1 MIGRL
6 RGELIGIEGN
16 LAVVDCGGVGYEV
29 AVPEGVLHQLPA
41 PGQPV
46 TLVTRQIVREDAVTL
61 YGFLQPFS
69 RRLFDMLLTVQGCGP
84 KVALALLGQ
93 VGDEAV
99 AGAVLAQDSR
109 ALTRATGVGPKLA
122 ERIILE
128 LKVKMQEEALNRRLE
143 AIVTPKKKQP
153 QLPTD
158 ELVDAL
164 LALGYRRGEAENAAA
179 EARDHSNDVQ
189 EQLRYALRVLQK

>member
-1 MIGRL
+1 
-6 RGELIGIEGN
+6 
-16 LAVVDCGGVGYEV
+16 VGYEV
-29 AVPEGVLHQLPA
+29 ALPEAVLAQLPL
-41 PGQPV
+41 PGEPV
-46 TLVTRQIVREDAVTL
+46 TLLTRQIVREDALTL

-69 RRLFDMLLTVQGCGP
+69 RRLFDLLLTVQGCGP

-93 VGDEAV
+93 VGEEAV

-109 ALTRATGVGPKLA
+109 ALTRASGVGPKLA

-143 AIVTPKKKQP
+143 AIVAPKKKQP
-153 QLPTD
+153 TLPSD

-179 EARDHSNDVQ
+179 EARDRSDDVQ
-189 EQLRYALRVLQK
+189 EQLRHALRVLQK